1 MFANYH
7 THTERCQHAVGEDRE
22 YIEHAIMGG
31 LKVLGFSDHCPWIYD
46 SNYVSHTRMLPSQ
59 LDEYF
64 NTMSSLKKEYA
75 KDITIYVGFEAEY
88 IPCLM
93 ERQNAL
99 LKDYPIDYM
108 ILGEHFTDDEQ
119 YSKYTG
125 FPSTSETELSEY
137 VNLII
142 EGMETGKYLYV
153 AHPDLFNYVGSEDIY
168 VKHMTRLCEY
178 LKSKSIPIEINLLG
192 VVEHRHYT
200 SARFLKIAKAVG
212 NSAIVGVDAHNPER
226 LSNIQLHKQCE
237 DLANKFGIPL
247 VKSFSN
253 LDYVDIK

>member
-1 MFANYH
+1 
-7 THTERCQHAVGEDRE
+7 
-22 YIEHAIMGG
+22 
-31 LKVLGFSDHCPWIYD
+31 
-46 SNYVSHTRMLPSQ
+46 
-59 LDEYF
+59 
-64 NTMSSLKKEYA
+64 
-75 KDITIYVGFEAEY
+75 
-88 IPCLM
+88 
-93 ERQNAL
+93 
-99 LKDYPIDYM
+99 
-108 ILGEHFTDDEQ
+108 
-119 YSKYTG
+119 
-125 FPSTSETELSEY
+125 
-137 VNLII
+137 
-142 EGMETGKYLYV
+142 METGKYLYV

-212 NSAIVGVDAHNPER
+212 NSAIVGVDAKNPER
-226 LSNIQLHKQCE
+226 LSNIQINKQCE